1 MYGVQTPIDIHCG
14 KLVDW
19 LVQRRHCKKDW
30 GENLAS
36 IRRKIK
42 SALKDM
48 PESEEIKDLLIG
60 SKLDYFK
67 SKKIVD
73 ILKKTEADSK
83 NIFGYYSSQRMKDWQ
98 DVVSSYERDCIFLAE
113 LATDLIR
120 ETNYEV
126 PGIRKLIQK
135 LGKEKD
141 DAEREKANLLRR
153 NQQFSA
159 EYQRLAQ
166 SYGIKGQ
173 NVIEE
178 LQEQFK
184 NLSTVMND
192 MANLAKKLKSGLEFY
207 REYAACRSKQQ
218 SEEFLATLYHIITKG
233 NVTVYELRY
242 GEAPEKII
250 LEEKAASSVTNSNPS
265 EIELVNDEIDF
276 GDDLP
281 SSSESSS
288 GFVHV
293 STNDDTFVQ
302 VEGVCDEANEKVA
315 KGDEAKLILEF
326 RKSRNQFLN
335 NLHELDAFFKQLIGD
350 DQADSSQFS
359 KSDMN
364 KQTSIIHQIIDLVKK
379 EKNRVLFQ
387 ISDSPNFIENIGDRF
402 SAKMRQASECSTKA
416 ELVDVK
422 IEDIQAQIRDAEVQ
436 LKRSIVSAKE
446 QRDKVECSI
455 SEMYKGRPI
464 NIMGCVN

>member
-1 MYGVQTPIDIHCG
+1 MYGAQTPIDIHCG

-42 SALKDM
+42 AALRDM
-48 PESEEIKDLLIG
+48 PESEEIKQLLIG

-67 SKKIVD
+67 CKKIVD
-73 ILKKTEADSK
+73 ILKTTEADSK

-98 DVVSSYERDCIFLAE
+98 DIVYSYERDYIYLAE
-113 LATDLIR
+113 LSTDLIR

-135 LGKEKD
+135 LSKEKED
-141 DAEREKANLLRR
+141 SEKEKTNLLRR
-153 NQQFSA
+153 TQQFNA

-173 NVIEE
+173 NVSDE
-178 LQEQFK
+178 LQEQSK
-184 NLSTVMND
+184 NLFTVMSD
-192 MANLAKKLKSGLEFY
+192 MAVLAKNLQPGLEFY
-207 REYAACRSKQQ
+207 RDFASTRSKQQ
-218 SEEFLATLYHIITKG
+218 PEEFLTTLNHVITKG

-250 LEEKAASSVTNSNPS
+250 ARERAASSVTNSNPS

-293 STNDDTFVQ
+293 SNNDDTFVQ
-302 VEGVCDEANEKVA
+302 VDEVCDDANDKVA

-326 RKSRNQFLN
+326 RKTRNQFLN
-335 NLHELDAFFKQLIGD
+335 NLYELDAFFKQLISD
-350 DQADSSQFS
+350 EQSDSSQFS

-364 KQTSIIHQIIDLVKK
+364 KQTSIIHQIVDSARK

-387 ISDSPNFIENIGDRF
+387 ISDSPDFIRNISDRF
-402 SAKMRQASECSTKA
+402 SAKLKQASDCSTRA
-416 ELVDVK
+416 DLVDGK
-422 IEDIQAQIRDAEVQ
+422 LDDIQTQIRDAEVQ
-436 LKRSIVSAKE
+436 LKRSIVSARE
-446 QRDKVECSI
+446 LREKVESSI
-455 SEMYKGRPI
+455 SEMYKGRSI